1 MNYGL
6 YISASGALNA
16 VHRQDLHSSNLANL
30 NTVGFKPDIATT
42 RQRDAARVED
52 SLGYLPSNV
61 MLERLGAGVMAAP
74 TRTDFTQGTIRSTD
88 NELDLAIRGDGFFTL
103 LAEEGEAGNSVRFSR
118 DGRFTLNATG
128 RLVSAT
134 TGMPVAGTNGQPIRL
149 SGTGPVTVEH
159 DGLIVQNGETVAA
172 LSLTSLPNRNAL
184 RKGPD
189 GLFVADLTQ
198 LAGRRPASGH
208 IEQHAVEEA
217 AVNEID
223 ALMAIESAS
232 RDAQANLGMISY
244 HDRLLDQAINRFA
257 RVS

>member
-16 VHRQDLHSSNLANL
+16 VHRQDLYSSNLANL

-42 RQRDAARVED
+42 RQRNAARVED
-52 SLGYLPSNV
+52 DLGYLPSNT

-74 TRTDFTQGTIRSTD
+74 TRTDFSQGVIRSTD

-103 LAEEGEAGNSVRFSR
+103 IAEQDTTGDRLRLSR
-118 DGRFTLNATG
+118 DGRFSLDGSG

-134 TGMPVAGTNGQPIRL
+134 SGMPVAGTNGQPIRL
-149 SGTGPVTVEH
+149 TNDGPITVKP
-159 DGLIVQNGETVAA
+159 DGSIIQNGDTVAS
-172 LSLTSLPNRNAL
+172 LSLISVPNRSSL
-184 RKGPD
+184 QKGPD
-189 GLFVADLTQ
+189 GLFVANQ
-198 LAGRRPASGH
+198 AQMANRRQADGH

-232 RDAQANLGMISY
+232 RGAQANLGMISY

-257 RVS
+257 RVG

>member
-42 RQRDAARVED
+42 RQRDAARIED
-52 SLGYLPSNV
+52 DLGYLPSNA

-74 TRTDFTQGTIRSTD
+74 TRTDFSQGVIRSTD

-103 LAEEGEAGNSVRFSR
+103 IAEQDTTGNRLRLSR
-118 DGRFTLNATG
+118 DGRFALDGTG

-134 TGMPVAGTNGQPIRL
+134 SGMPVAGTNGQPIRL
-149 SGTGPVTVEH
+149 SNDGPVTVEA
-159 DGLIVQNGETVAA
+159 DGTIVQNGETVAS
-172 LSLTSLPNRNAL
+172 LSLTSIPDRGSL

-189 GLFVADLTQ
+189 GLFVANHAQ
-198 LAGRRPASGH
+198 MANRRPAAGH
-208 IEQHAVEEA
+208 VEQRAIEEA

-257 RVS
+257 RVG